1 MNGKR
6 RWYAS
11 VQYRIWGRALTLAT
25 TAVALL
31 TLLVPAAVAAGAVV
45 GPYRFKGTVWNPK
58 TLPKTPAVGSHA
70 LRRPTTVH
78 PKGYKAVS
86 RYQAVKPAWPKA
98 GTKTVSLTH
107 TTGTGNTASG
117 AAATPS
123 SPASASSAPTKASST
138 PSASSRVLPVTK
150 PVKAGAL
157 PVWVAPAPAAGHK
170 SGSATS
176 SGPAAVKVKVASHAQ
191 TLRAGADGML
201 LAFTRADAKS
211 GSGRV
216 RVVIDYASLAK
227 AYGGGFGSR
236 LRLFQVPACAMTTPQ
251 LKQCGTRTHITFTN
265 RAAADQ
271 LTATLTLG
279 SATTAASHAASG
291 TAAPTAMSAN
301 TATVDSTTVEVT
313 SGNSGSQGSYAA
325 TSLNP
330 AGSWQTSGTGAFTY
344 SYPIDVPSAVGG
356 NAPSV
361 ALSYDSQSEDGE
373 TSARN
378 SQASWIGDGWDYQ
391 PGFVERTYRSCGSL
405 LDSSGKKI
413 LKGSGDECWA
423 GDNATISFGSHSG
436 QLVPDG
442 VDSSV
447 PGEIKQWRLQGDDG
461 TLIQELS
468 GAANGLQDGV
478 YYRVLTTDGTAAYFG
493 ADHSPTG
500 PGPSGAMQ
508 SGTPGDSSTDA
519 AWGVPV
525 LHPESGDPCY
535 DSAKGK
541 ASQCDKHE
549 GWRWNLDFVVSPSGF
564 VQRYDYTTESN
575 YYDLGAGQAASGDSG
590 TLTSYVRGGKLDSVS
605 YGYKLTDEQIG
616 RKPAG
621 QVVFTSKQRCQTT
634 DTFTDCSAGNLNDN
648 TAPHWPDV
656 PWDLHCDSTDST
668 TLPSGSTS
676 VPTNVCVTAGPTFWS
691 TTRLDSITTKV
702 HVKDSSTDDLLDVDS
717 YQLGQVYSDAGGTVD
732 PVTGTTVDP
741 KDAGSLQA
749 VTWLQSIQ
757 HTGKDTYGNGNSAIK
772 LNQVS
777 FTGTE
782 IDNRV
787 NDTSPS
793 APPLYRP
800 RISSI
805 HTETGESI
813 AVDYNTNPCAN
824 KTLSISAADGNT
836 NSCYP
841 VYWTVPGTSKPIAD
855 WFNKTTVH
863 TVTASDRTIA
873 SQYKPN
879 SQNSPAGSE
888 TQVST
893 YSYAGPA
900 WHRDDSA
907 QTDDQYRTW
916 DQFRGFRTVTV
927 QTGQAPEPVTQQ
939 TTTYLQGMDGDYKA
953 DGTRRSVSV
962 DAKVGGSTVQ
972 TVTDANQL
980 AGQALQSDTYTA
992 ADGTVNA
999 VTVNGPF
1006 TFTTTA
1012 HAAQTPWTDWTQD
1025 DNPGQTEPDLS
1036 TLPDLIALRIKT
1048 TQSHGYAL
1056 LANGTWRHTRTD
1068 TNYDSQ
1074 GRVST
1079 IDAHGD
1085 VSVAAQE
1092 KCATTTYAAPSSS
1105 NTMTLSYPDQVTS
1118 VSGPC
1123 GTAASAS
1130 TLLADKKIYYDGDGT
1145 LTNLGTF
1152 GQLDQT
1158 SSTAIGQATAVRTAT
1173 GYTGTT
1179 ENWQTSSAMK
1189 YDGAGRVTDALDATG
1204 QNTHTDFSPAWSPF
1218 GGNTNPTS
1226 ITTTNSQNWTI
1237 TSTLDPLRGLATEN
1251 GDANKRKTDI
1261 TYDALGRR
1269 TAVWLP
1275 GRDKASGQSA
1285 DETFTYSINP
1295 GVVIGPSG
1303 SITSPGDPSAVTT
1316 KTLREDGTYASS
1328 ITIYDGM
1335 LQPRQTQATADGDT
1349 NSGRIISDTF
1359 YDSHGWQTVSFAPYS
1374 EPNNSPS
1381 TTLYAANEN
1390 QIPSETTTE
1399 YDGEGRATT
1408 STLWHTAIPQWHTTT
1423 SYPGADETDTT
1434 APAGGRSTATY
1445 TNALGQTT
1453 ESVVKNTGSTV
1464 KLTQG
1469 QVIPSGTSLTSDST
1483 RLAMQADGN
1492 LVLTSLATGK
1502 TLWSTSTSGNPGA
1515 FATLRSDG
1523 NFVVSNAGATTTLWS
1538 TGTTTG
1544 TLMQIQND
1552 ANMVLYDSTGAAI
1565 WKTDTWHLASE
1576 ADTATT
1582 YTYTPAGQVDTIKDS
1597 AGNTWS
1603 YHYNLLGQ
1611 KTSQTDPN
1619 TGTTSYDQYDVA
1631 GNLQQTTDSRGQV
1644 LSYSYDWDNR
1654 PTAEYKGAWSATPD
1668 PTKELASW
1676 EYDTLAKGYPTSST
1690 RYVGGKSGS
1699 AYIQAVT
1706 GYNTAYQPTGSTLTV
1721 PASDGFAAAGQSTA
1735 PSSGTVTYTSTA
1747 TYTPAVGL
1755 LSTVHYQADG
1765 KLPAED
1771 VDYGYTQQGN
1781 LDGIGGFISS
1791 SNTPAYL
1798 DTTVHDPFG
1807 RVLQTNYGPTGKE
1820 LVNLAQYDVTTGRVT
1835 QTESLL
1841 QTSSTPLDLTNYRY
1855 NQAGEITAIDD
1866 QQNNTTHDTQCFTYD
1881 SFQRLTA
1888 AWTDTAGITNSTS
1901 APVGAVGG
1909 CNTGSVQTTTTAP
1922 VTAGTVGGPA
1932 AYWQTYSY
1940 DLLGDRT
1947 SMVNHDTTGTAA
1959 NNTTQTTAYTG
1970 TDGTAAATLPDQA
1983 GTTTSSNP
1991 TTGTATWTPTYTDP
2005 AYSNTN
2011 AGNTISRKTTTTGP
2025 LNTGFALT
2033 GGGKLCIDDA
2043 NASTTPGGVVRTYTC
2058 NASAAQNWTI
2068 GTDGTVKVLGTM
2080 CLDTTGNATTAG
2092 TLLVIDTCNSDA
2104 TQKWKVTSTGTL
2116 VSNANSA
2123 MCVTDPGASATIRT
2137 QLTLATCG
2145 SAGQTWTTAGTGALP
2160 PGQTQTFT
2168 YDAEGR
2174 TATVATGSGTDT
2186 NTSTYLYD
2194 ADGNLLEQTS
2204 SVDGT
2209 AKTRILYLFGGTEQ
2223 ITLNVSAKT
2232 WTGLRYYTGPDGTT
2246 VCRSSSGTVTY
2257 EVANAQGTATT
2268 AIDASTLAVTR
2279 RYYDPYGNTRGTK
2292 PTTWVAA
2299 DENHGY
2305 LGKPTDATTGLD
2317 LLGARNYDPA
2327 QGRFLTPD
2335 PLFEAGDPNQM
2346 GGYTYAGDN
2355 PSTKSDP
2362 SGLFVPGDIAGG
2374 PPSSSTD
2381 TDTSSGGGGT
2391 NTSSSGSGSSSS
2403 STTPGNPYACGRF
2416 GECGP
2421 NVNYKH
2427 DPAKIVVKVVIEP
2440 LWDFALCEAG
2450 SVAFF
2455 ANGLKGGNS
2464 HQDACDVAGGVYSG
2478 GLDDGIG
2485 GVESGAARDLEGAG
2499 DGALEGNAAAASD
2512 SLNEAAADEADMVAA
2527 KRANA
2532 QEHAK
2537 EADAAATK
2545 PSEPETGNAGTKS
2558 APKTKSSRCSFSPD
2572 TPVLMGDGKTKPIGK
2587 IKTGDKVQAANPKTG
2602 RHQGART
2609 VQHVWINHD
2618 HDLLDVTIRTKS
2630 GHTATLHTTANHP
2643 FWDDTTHKWVAAGK
2657 LHHGDALNTTTNG
2670 HAYVVAA
2677 QPTPGTANRWNLTVQ
2692 ELHTYYVLAGTTPV
2706 LVHNTCGTVDYGSLR
2721 GPAQQRT
2728 GIRATLTQESLD
2740 NPGQKVPRSVKPPGF
2755 QGEAAGHTRG
2765 HLLGRQFG
2773 GDNRLAENFVTMYDR
2788 ANNEAMS
2795 DVEDEIARI
2804 VRGGPGQPGQTVEY
2818 SVTPNYDDD
2827 LSEIPSSISISARG
2841 DGGYSLDV
2849 TIRNIP

>member
-1 MNGKR
+1 M
-6 RWYAS
+6 
-11 VQYRIWGRALTLAT
+11 
-25 TAVALL
+25 L
-31 TLLVPAAVAAGAVV
+31 TLLVPAAVAAGVVV

-58 TLPKTPAVGSHA
+58 TLPKTPAVGSHT
-70 LRRPTTVH
+70 LRQPASVH
-78 PKGYKAVS
+78 PKGYKAAN
-86 RYQAVKPAWPKA
+86 RYQAVKPVWPEA
-98 GTKTVSLTH
+98 GTKTVFLTH
-107 TTGTGNTASG
+107 TTGPGNTTSSI
-117 AAATPS
+117 AATPGLPS
-123 SPASASSAPTKASST
+123 SPASASSAPSKVKST
-138 PSASSRVLPVTK
+138 PSPSTRVLPVTK

-157 PVWVAPAPAAGHK
+157 PVWVSPAPAAKHK
-170 SGSATS
+170 SGSAKAF
-176 SGPAAVKVKVASHAQ
+176 GPAAVKVKVASHAQ

-211 GSGRV
+211 GGGRV
-216 RVVIDYASLAK
+216 RVVIDYSSLAK

-251 LKQCGTRTHITFTN
+251 LKQCGTRTPITFIN
-265 RAAADQ
+265 RATADQ
-271 LTATLTLG
+271 LTATLSLG
-279 SATTAASHAASG
+279 SSSAAASRTASG
-291 TAAPTAMSAN
+291 TAEPMSAN
-301 TATVDSTTVEVT
+301 TTTANTTTVEVT
-313 SGNSGSQGSYAA
+313 SGSSGSQGTYAA

-391 PGFVERTYRSCGSL
+391 PGFVERAYRSCGAL

-413 LKGSGDECWA
+413 VKGSGDQCWA

-461 TLIQELS
+461 TLVQELS
-468 GAANGLQDGV
+468 GAANGLHDGV
-478 YYRVLTTDGTAAYFG
+478 YFRLLTTDGTAAYFG

-525 LHPESGDPCY
+525 LHPESSDPCY

-564 VQRYDYTTESN
+564 VERYDYTTETN
-575 YYDLGAGQAASGDSG
+575 YYDLGGGQAATGDSG

-605 YGYKLTDEQIG
+605 YGYKLTDEQTG

-702 HVKDSSTDDLLDVDS
+702 HVKDSSTDDLVDVDS

-749 VTWLQSIQ
+749 VMWLQSIQ

-805 HTETGESI
+805 QTETGESI
-813 AVDYNTNPCAN
+813 AVNYNTNPCAN
-824 KTLSISAADGNT
+824 KTLSISASDSNT

-863 TVTASDRTIA
+863 TVTASDLTIA

-879 SQNSPAGSE
+879 SQNIPAGSE

-992 ADGTVNA
+992 AGGTVNA

-1012 HAAQTPWTDWTQD
+1012 HAAQAPWTDWTQD
-1025 DNPGQTEPDLS
+1025 DNPGQTEPELS

-1068 TNYDSQ
+1068 TTYDSQ

-1189 YDGAGRVTDALDATG
+1189 YDGAGRITDALDATG

-1226 ITTTNSQNWTI
+1226 ITTTNSQNWTV

-1295 GVVIGPSG
+1295 GVVTGPSG
-1303 SITSPGDPSAVTT
+1303 TVTSPGDPSAVTT
-1316 KTLREDGTYASS
+1316 KTLREDGTYATS

-1359 YDSHGWQTVSFAPYS
+1359 YDSHGWQTASFAPYS
-1374 EPNNSPS
+1374 EPNNGPS

-1390 QIPSETTTE
+1390 QVPSETTTG

-1408 STLWHTAIPQWHTTT
+1408 STLWHQAVQQWHTTT

-1453 ESVVKNTGSTV
+1453 KSVVKNTGSTV

-1523 NFVVSNAGATTTLWS
+1523 NFVVSNAGATSTLWS

-1544 TLMQIQND
+1544 TVMQIQND
-1552 ANMVLYDSTGAAI
+1552 ANMVLYDGAGAAI

-1582 YTYTPAGQVDTIKDS
+1582 YTYTPAGQVDTIKDN

-1721 PASDGFAAAGQSTA
+1721 PAADGFAAAGQSTA
-1735 PSSGTVTYTSTA
+1735 PSSGTVIYTQSNF
-1747 TYTPAVGL
+1747 YTPTVGL
-1755 LSTVHYQADG
+1755 LSTVRYQADG
-1765 KLPAED
+1765 NLPAED
-1771 VDYGYTQQGN
+1771 VDFGYTQQGN
-1781 LDGIGGFISS
+1781 LDGIGGFITAA
-1791 SNTPAYL
+1791 NTPDYL
-1798 DTTVHDPFG
+1798 DTAVHDPFG

-1820 LVNLAQYDVTTGRVT
+1820 LATFAQYDATTGRVT
-1835 QTESLL
+1835 QTSSML
-1841 QTSSTPLDLTNYRY
+1841 QTSTTALDVANYRY

-1866 QQNNTTHDTQCFTYD
+1866 LQNNTTHDTQCFTYD

-1901 APVGAVGG
+1901 SPVGAVGG
-1909 CNTGSVQTTTTAP
+1909 CTTGSVQTTTTAP

-1932 AYWQTYSY
+1932 AYWQTYTY

-1970 TDGTAAATLPDQA
+1970 TDGTASATLPDQA

-2005 AYSNTN
+2005 AYSNKN
-2011 AGNTISRKTTTTGP
+2011 AGDTISRKTATTGP
-2025 LNTGFALT
+2025 LNTGFALS
-2033 GGGKLCIDDA
+2033 GGGKFCIDDA

-2104 TQKWKVTSTGTL
+2104 TQKWKVTNTGTL

-2174 TATVATGSGTDT
+2174 TATVTTGSGTDT
-2186 NTSTYLYD
+2186 NTSSYLYD

-2204 SVDGT
+2204 SLDGT

-2232 WTGLRYYTGPDGTT
+2232 WTGLRYYHGPDGTT
-2246 VCRSSSGTVTY
+2246 ICRSSSGTVTY
-2257 EVANAQGTATT
+2257 EVANSQGTATT
-2268 AIDASTLAVTR
+2268 AIDAGTLAVTR

-2292 PTTWVAA
+2292 PATWVAA

-2305 LGKPTDATTGLD
+2305 LGQPTDTTTGLD

-2335 PLFEAGDPNQM
+2335 PLFEANDPNQM

-2355 PSTKSDP
+2355 PASGSDP
-2362 SGLFVPGDIAGG
+2362 TGTILVNDDGTQCSGGWSKCSGQAGSG
-2374 PPSSSTD
+2374 GSGTD
-2381 TDTSSGGGGT
+2381 DSSGST
-2391 NTSSSGSGSSSS
+2391 TSSGSGSSSS

-2450 SVAFF
+2450 SFEFF

-2618 HDLLDVTIRTKS
+2618 HDLLDLTIRTKN
-2630 GHTATLHTTANHP
+2630 GHSATLHTTVNHP
-2643 FWDDTTHKWVAAGK
+2643 FWDDTTRTWVAAGE
-2657 LHHGDALNTTTNG
+2657 LHPGDALNTATNG
-2670 HAYVVAA
+2670 HVYVVTA
-2677 QPTPGTANRWNLTVQ
+2677 QPTPGTANRWNLTVRQ
-2692 ELHTYYVLAGTTPV
+2692 LHTYYVVAGGVPI
-2706 LVHNTCGTVDYGSLR
+2706 LVHNSNGPDSCPVLGAARAAADTASTITPGKARPAVAEALQLPGGQIYSSPSIRGVAPELHPDVQAILDDIPEGERGVGHGRCGLAVCVSDALGDGFNPTGS
-2721 GPAQQRT
+2721 
-2728 GIRATLTQESLD
+2728 RAAAVIVRSSTD
-2740 NPGQKVPRSVKPPGF
+2740 NPMHGMPVGPCDSCV
-2755 QGEAAGHTRG
+2755 A
-2765 HLLGRQFG
+2765 L
-2773 GDNRLAENFVTMYDR
+2773 
-2788 ANNEAMS
+2788 
-2795 DVEDEIARI
+2795 EDAFDITFEGI
-2804 VRGGPGQPGQTVEY
+2804 G
-2818 SVTPNYDDD
+2818 
-2827 LSEIPSSISISARG
+2827 
-2841 DGGYSLDV
+2841 
-2849 TIRNIP
+2849 